1 LAEIR
6 IISENGMNER
16 KQRAPFIRATG
27 LGALCRYILIILIV
41 LAAGWAFSERFK
53 TRFARIEAQSAIA
66 DATGRLSGP
75 LRDKL
80 RVALDNYKTHLG
92 IRLRVRISDE
102 DVAPGKADA
111 QSLFIG
117 IAPASGA
124 FTLALPPL
132 ARKALPQDSL
142 RQEEERFAACLEG
155 GEFEPCLEGIVGNL
169 YALLVQ

>member
-1 LAEIR
+1 MTEH
-6 IISENGMNER
+6 

-27 LGALCRYILIILIV
+27 FGALWRYILIILIV

-53 TRFARIEAQSAIA
+53 TRFAQIEAQSAIA

-75 LRDKL
+75 VRDKL
-80 RVALDNYKTHLG
+80 RVALDNYKTYLG

-102 DVAPGKADA
+102 DFGPGRADA

-117 IAPASGA
+117 ISPASGG
-124 FTLALPPL
+124 FTLSLPPL
-132 ARKALPQDSL
+132 ARKALSQDSL
-142 RQEEERFAACLEG
+142 RREEERLAACLAG
-155 GEFEPCLEGIVGNL
+155 GKFEPCLEDVVGNL

>member
-1 LAEIR
+1 MGNDMKEGR
-6 IISENGMNER
+6 
-16 KQRAPFIRATG
+16 QRAPFIRATG
-27 LGALCRYILIILIV
+27 FGALWRYILIILIV

-53 TRFARIEAQSAIA
+53 TRFAQIEAQSAIA

-80 RVALDNYKTHLG
+80 RVALDNYRLHLG

-102 DVAPGKADA
+102 DFAPGRADA

-117 IAPASGA
+117 ISPASGGFA
-124 FTLALPPL
+124 LALPPL
-132 ARKALPQDSL
+132 VRKALPQDDL
-142 RQEEERFAACLEG
+142 RREEERLAACLAE
-155 GEFEPCLEGIVGNL
+155 GEFETCLEGIVGNL